1 MQGCQIRRLEWIQ
14 HFIIII
20 MLFLDCQIFKDYQ
33 RKSEHEEIF
42 CHVLAEWGNRDVI

>member
-33 RKSEHEEIF
+33 RKSAHEEIF
-42 CHVLAEWGNRDVI
+42 CHVLAEWGNRNVI